1 MFRDLPR
8 ETHMAVVMVMRRYGR
23 EWRSM
28 LDGVGESVPFGP
40 ELLYEE

>member
-8 ETHMAVVMVMRRYGR
+8 ETQMAVVMVMRRLGR

-28 LDGVGESVPFGP
+28 LDGVSEAVSFGP
-40 ELLYEE
+40 ELMYEE